1 MKNILITG
9 GAGFIGSNLS
19 NHLINIGYKVTVLD
33 NLSAQIHGHNPIITS
48 PLFNSLSNSV
58 KFIKGCITSR
68 TELENSIKNQDII
81 VHLAAETGTGQSMY
95 EIENYNR
102 VNSQGTALM
111 LDVLVNVP
119 NNVKKVIVASSRAIY
134 GEGKYKCSE
143 HGIVFPMAREIDDM
157 KNGDFESKCPKCGDN
172 LKLLPTC
179 ENSIINPNSVYGITK
194 LNQEQMVHNV
204 CKSIGISSISFR
216 YQNVFG
222 PGQSLFNPYTGILS
236 IFSNLIRN
244 DEAINIFEDGN
255 QSRDFV
261 FIDDVL
267 NATTLGI
274 ETNKKIN
281 ESYNVG
287 SNKPI
292 PVIKVANLLKKYYD
306 SDVTISV
313 SGNFRVGDIRHNYA
327 DLDKIKNDLDYYPKI
342 EFEKGLKKFCEWV
355 LDQDVKTSN
364 YKKSIDEMKSKNLL
378 IDEEKH

>member
-1 MKNILITG
+1 M
-9 GAGFIGSNLS
+9 
-19 NHLINIGYKVTVLD
+19 
-33 NLSAQIHGHNPIITS
+33 
-48 PLFNSLSNSV
+48 
-58 KFIKGCITSR
+58 
-68 TELENSIKNQDII
+68 
-81 VHLAAETGTGQSMY
+81 
-95 EIENYNR
+95 
-102 VNSQGTALM
+102 
-111 LDVLVNVP
+111 
-119 NNVKKVIVASSRAIY
+119 
-134 GEGKYKCSE
+134 
-143 HGIVFPMAREIDDM
+143 
-157 KNGDFESKCPKCGDN
+157 
-172 LKLLPTC
+172 
-179 ENSIINPNSVYGITK
+179 
-194 LNQEQMVHNV
+194 
-204 CKSIGISSISFR
+204 
-216 YQNVFG
+216 
-222 PGQSLFNPYTGILS
+222 
-236 IFSNLIRN
+236 
-244 DEAINIFEDGN
+244 
-255 QSRDFV
+255 

-327 DLDKIKNDLDYYPKI
+327 DLDKIKNDLNYYPKI